1 MRVSPLN
8 GLTISWQTD
17 YDPQMRAIVNS
28 AFSADYRWKKYFA
41 SGGNNE
47 VHSNPLLTPYANQFR
62 MRAGYG
68 DANHRGLNAAVD
80 AVYDYRQAKLL
91 WATTQVTY
99 NTDCC
104 GLSVQF
110 RRLYRGIGLPDETVY
125 SLSFSVANIGAAGTL
140 KKQDRLF

>member
-1 MRVSPLN
+1 MTPIN
-8 GLTISWQTD
+8 GLSIQWQTD
-17 YDPQMRAIVNS
+17 YDHRLHAIVNS
-28 AFSADYRWKKYFA
+28 TLSAEYRWKKYFL

-47 VHSNPLLTPYANQFR
+47 VHSNPVITPYANQFR
-62 MRAGYG
+62 MRAGFG
-68 DANHRGLNAAVD
+68 DTNHRGWNAAVD
-80 AVYDYRQAKLL
+80 AIYDYRQQKLL

-110 RRLYRGIGLPDETVY
+110 RRVYRVGLPDENLYAV
-125 SLSFSVANIGAAGTL
+125 SFSVANIGAFGTL